1 MCPRATQTCEI
12 CEKVVSKYKCPSC
25 LVPYCSLG
33 CFKIHK
39 ETPCAKPSDPSST
52 EEKPAASPA
61 KEVPVKRPEEANDV
75 VEKTQQKAS
84 AASPAKEIPV
94 ARPIIVE
101 EEKYILEKTQF
112 EAIASSSEIRE
123 ALKDEALQ
131 KLIYSIDSSSNPLQ
145 ELDEAMG
152 IEAFR
157 EFTDKILSNISKSND
172 EQ

>member
-1 MCPRATQTCEI
+1 
-12 CEKVVSKYKCPSC
+12 
-25 LVPYCSLG
+25 LG

-112 EAIASSSEIRE
+112 EAIGNVLPTTLYI
-123 ALKDEALQ
+123 
-131 KLIYSIDSSSNPLQ
+131 
-145 ELDEAMG
+145 
-152 IEAFR
+152 
-157 EFTDKILSNISKSND
+157 D
-172 EQ
+172 EQVIG